1 MVPRYLRA
9 MPAGLDVVREIV
21 DALNR
26 GDVESMLARMDS
38 DFEWRPLEDSPVA
51 RDYRGHDRVR
61 GYVEDWLAT
70 FDDLRLE
77 LGEASAVGD
86 HVVVE
91 VAGSA
96 RGRASGVELYNRFCQ
111 VWTLRDRKAVRMREY
126 PNRDEALAALR

>member
-1 MVPRYLRA
+1 MQPGGV
-9 MPAGLDVVREIV
+9 DVVREIV

-38 DFEWRPLEDSPVA
+38 DFEWRPLEDSPVS
-51 RDYRGHDRVR
+51 RNYRGHEHVR
-61 GYVEDWLAT
+61 GYVEDWLGT
-70 FDDLRLE
+70 FDGLRLE

-91 VAGSA
+91 VQGYG

-111 VWTLRDRKAVRMREY
+111 VWTLRDGRAVRMVEY
-126 PNRDEALAALR
+126 ATRAKGLAALR